1 MTVPSAR
8 SPARS
13 SPTDVETLGS
23 ASSPSFASIKT
34 VVICAVV
41 IGILAW
47 GSWASHTLM
56 EVRDREIVTVRLSEL
71 MADFI
76 EVESRRGGDP
86 EAARARTADYVAAV
100 DRAVAGLAGEGTTVL
115 VAEAVVS
122 GTAPDHTGRVRARIA
137 ADLESGVR

>member
-1 MTVPSAR
+1 MTMQPDRPSVHVTHAD
-8 SPARS
+8 SQALDNGQLPGL
-13 SPTDVETLGS
+13 PL
-23 ASSPSFASIKT
+23 IKT
-34 VVICAVV
+34 VMSCAAAIC
-41 IGILAW
+41 ILAW
-47 GSWASHTLM
+47 GSWATHTLM

-86 EAARARTADYVAAV
+86 EAAKARTADYVAAV
-100 DRAVAGLAGEGTTVL
+100 DRAVAGLAGKGTTVL